1 MAEKNLEV
9 FDVILHKIEA
19 MEDQI
24 ANRKRKLD
32 QVHKAIREYE
42 RERISLLTENKEM
55 EEGILRTR
63 RSLIHTQTRLSS
75 NLLLLRH
82 LEKEMIKVE
91 QERKECLQQLE
102 AEISREK
109 EATGAWTK
117 KMLRDHYSKV
127 RLDNPAIPARREAIL
142 QEVAQLTLEETRQ
155 NCEIKVL
162 EDMDKEREKLEKRV
176 KEEEEEQEEMRRS
189 IAELKEKSE
198 SVKSETRLLEERRDS
213 LYQCPSEEQEEA
225 KGLKDK
231 LSDLQQEREYLMAA
245 LEAMK
250 EEWKQL
256 VDKYGLSELPEGTP
270 NSHSTSHKRPKGSK
284 EPLADTILKK
294 QRTHI
299 PSTSFSASPTEQ
311 GHENSN
317 LDMDAEEYINEM
329 LRDINWGNEG
339 DLSDTHAHPN
349 DGGKGVTAEKTRTS
363 GRKTGPSPSTPRT
376 FTRNPA
382 PPTPDPSNERRP
394 LLQHILANQ
403 PPPTTHPATTSQQE
417 AQTTPVP
424 SRQHQHHSLITT
436 TSSIASCSFSSSS
449 AQYPCSNTT
458 TTHQMYPRFTPTLPY
473 ARPSQSHHM
482 SSQQPLPRPRSSHP
496 LPPPC
501 PFVYGLPSLPHPH
514 SSATGALLPGSQ
526 SGPQRSISSNLMQE
540 KARCI
545 NPVPSISSSSSSS
558 LVSGQHFQRPTGIT
572 GLTWQHPMHSTVTKA
587 GTQCTFNTLESVAPS
602 ARTSLVQT
610 LRPSQQAVITN
621 QGARGVRLSSF
632 ASTTTPRL
640 RHHATTTPVRSSVLP
655 AQSTP
660 VGRGLQKPQGL
671 QQGIQK
677 QQQGYKFGMWKT
689 SMKLTSPSRRRI
701 RFNETAEVLGTPDS
715 TDGR

>member
-1 MAEKNLEV
+1 MR
-9 FDVILHKIEA
+9 
-19 MEDQI
+19 
-24 ANRKRKLD
+24 NR
-32 QVHKAIREYE
+32 IYYSTTNT
-42 RERISLLTENKEM
+42 ITTTTS
-55 EEGILRTR
+55 
-63 RSLIHTQTRLSS
+63 LSS
-75 NLLLLRH
+75 YNTLQH
-82 LEKEMIKVE
+82 L
-91 QERKECLQQLE
+91 QE

-436 TSSIASCSFSSSS
+436 TSSIASCSFSSS
-449 AQYPCSNTT
+449 
-458 TTHQMYPRFTPTLPY
+458 
-473 ARPSQSHHM
+473 
-482 SSQQPLPRPRSSHP
+482 
-496 LPPPC
+496 
-501 PFVYGLPSLPHPH
+501 
-514 SSATGALLPGSQ
+514 
-526 SGPQRSISSNLMQE
+526 I
-540 KARCI
+540 
-545 NPVPSISSSSSSS
+545 
-558 LVSGQHFQRPTGIT
+558 
-572 GLTWQHPMHSTVTKA
+572 TKA